1 MVIIFVAVFNVL
13 EIKITSSADDAFMDA
28 DLILLIGSIPR
39 KQGMER
45 RDLIRVNTKIFK
57 DHAEAIGRSASKDAK
72 VVVIGNPINTN
83 AWIIRNYGSNLDPAN
98 ITALMQLDQSRAEGH
113 LQMLSNRAR
122 SADGDHLP
130 ITVWG
135 NHSKMVYPDISEL
148 EGSPQKKTSF
158 LNLIRDRGSMV
169 IKRRGLSSALS
180 AAQAIKIHLTN
191 LWKGSPHCTMA
202 VYTGTEGLKELA
214 IPGDLYFGMPVKI
227 LSPFKWEYD
236 LENISINDTLLRE
249 IQNSVK
255 ELIEEKEEVIG
266 I

>member
-1 MVIIFVAVFNVL
+1 MVKIFVAFFNVL

-28 DLILLIGSIPR
+28 DIILLIGSIPR

-72 VVVIGNPINTN
+72 VVVVGNPINTN
-83 AWIIRNYGSNLDPAN
+83 AWIIKNYGSNLDPAN
-98 ITALMQLDQSRAEGH
+98 ITALMQLDQSRAECH
-113 LQMLSNRAR
+113 LQMLPNRGR
-122 SADGDHLP
+122 SGGDHLP
-130 ITVWG
+130 IVVWG

-148 EGSPQKKTSF
+148 EGSPHKKTSF
-158 LNLIRDRGSMV
+158 LNLIRNRGSMV
-169 IKRRGLSSALS
+169 INRRGLSSALS

-191 LWKGSPHCTMA
+191 LWKESPHCTMA
-202 VYTGTEGLKELA
+202 VYTGTEGLKELG

-227 LSPFKWEYD
+227 VSPFKWEYD
-236 LENISINDTLLRE
+236 LENISINETLLRE